1 MSRQIA
7 VALIMFALVACGA
20 QPATVP
26 TPVPAASQ
34 PTITPP
40 APTATP
46 AVTLD
51 HAAWAGGIVT
61 PDGSSQS
68 IILNLDESGGTLI
81 VQPRS
86 EPLTIEIQQRT
97 ATALEFT
104 ATDDAPMRF
113 LGLLDRGQLAG
124 QVERNGAS
132 RPFTLTPLAAP
143 APAELSPL
151 LGLYRFDSGAALSI
165 NLAPSFSD
173 GELDFF
179 WPGLTLNDFAGGA
192 VRGLYPLGAD
202 TFLVGSARVLGHPFA
217 AQIGFERDAQGQA
230 SGLIWQQRDPLTGAG
245 DPRVGGAASSA
256 SRVALITETVSYPAG
271 DGVTLTGLL
280 TRPAAGGPH
289 PAMVVLHGS
298 ERGTRDDFGRQQ
310 LSAFLAS
317 QGFAA
322 LTYDKRGVGDS
333 GGRYSESAAEANLS
347 LLAEDA
353 LAGVAYLKQLPDIAA
368 AHIGLIGPSQ
378 AGWSI
383 PLAARSSDVAFFVVI
398 SGPLVSVGV
407 ENSYSGYTND
417 GESASQRSAEE
428 ISRLLADV
436 APSGFDPI
444 PVVQGLTQPGL
455 WLWGGQDKS
464 VPVPESASALD
475 RLIAAGRTNFSYH
488 IFAAADH
495 NLQQTSQGLFAE
507 IPTSPG
513 YPGDYYATLGAWLKE
528 RVK

>member
-1 MSRQIA
+1 MSREIA
-7 VALIMFALVACGA
+7 VVLIMFALVACGA
-20 QPATVP
+20 QPAAP
-26 TPVPAASQ
+26 TAVPAASQ
-34 PTITPP
+34 PTPSP
-40 APTATP
+40 APPPTP

-51 HAAWAGGIVT
+51 HAAWAGGMFA
-61 PDGSSQS
+61 PDGSSES
-68 IILNLDESGGTLI
+68 IVLSLSESGGTLI

-86 EPLTIEIQQRT
+86 APLPITNLHRT
-97 ATALEFT
+97 DTTLEFT
-104 ATDDAPMRF
+104 ATADVPLRF
-113 LGLLDRGQLAG
+113 LGALEQGRIMGE
-124 QVERNGAS
+124 VERDGVS
-132 RPFTLTPLAAP
+132 SPLILVPLATP

-151 LGLYRFDSGAALSI
+151 LGVYRFDSGAALSI
-165 NLAPSFSD
+165 NLAPEFS
-173 GELDFF
+173 GGGLDFF
-179 WPGLTLNDFAGGA
+179 WPGLTLNDFASGA

-230 SGLIWQQRDPLTGAG
+230 SGLIWQQRDPITGAG

-256 SRVALITETVSYPAG
+256 SRVALITETVSYPAS
-271 DGVTLTGLL
+271 DGITLTGLL
-280 TRPAAGGPH
+280 TRPAGDGPY

-347 LLAEDA
+347 LLAQDA
-353 LAGVAYLKQLPDIAA
+353 LAGVGYLKGLPAIDA

-383 PLAARSSDVAFFVVI
+383 PLAARSADVAFFVVL
-398 SGPLVSVGV
+398 SGPLVSAGV
-407 ENSYSGYTND
+407 EGAYSGYTND

-436 APSGFDPI
+436 TPSGFDPV
-444 PVVQGLTQPGL
+444 PVVQGLAQPGL
-455 WLWGGQDKS
+455 WLWGGQDQS

-475 RLIAAGRTNFSYH
+475 RLIAAGKANFSYH
-488 IFAAADH
+488 IFAGADH
-495 NLQQTSQGLFAE
+495 NLQQTSQGRFAE

-513 YPGDYYATLGAWLKE
+513 YPGDYYATLAAWLSE
-528 RVK
+528 HVK